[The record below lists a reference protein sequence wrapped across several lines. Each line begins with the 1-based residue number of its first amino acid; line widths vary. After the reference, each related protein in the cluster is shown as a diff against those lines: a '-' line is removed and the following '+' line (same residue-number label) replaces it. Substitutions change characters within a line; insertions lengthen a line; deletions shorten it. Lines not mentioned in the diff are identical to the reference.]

1 MPTEP
6 SSQPELPILIIVFF
20 SSGIRFGSFS
30 TILCSMLAVYAFWA
44 VLPLHF
50 PRVLGRWLPQ
60 GPPALI
66 LHWLKSVCGE
76 HLRETGKRRTVQF
89 GYAVPNCPLSVHPA
103 WLGLSL
109 SGCLCSQEVTL
120 CVRSTSPPSAPS
132 SLGKEEYAST
142 ASLMVPVLGV
152 PGGYYTF
159 LHTVKVPFGDT
170 PPYASVCPQLLAR
183 ILHYFYRI
191 FRHRVLSSRPQE

>member
-50 PRVLGRWLPQ
+50 PHVLGRWLSQ
-60 GPPALI
+60 GLPLI

-76 HLRETGKRRTVQF
+76 HLRETGRRRTVKF
-89 GYAVPNCPLSVHPA
+89 GYAVLNSPPSVHPA

-109 SGCLCSQEVTL
+109 SGCLCSQEVML
-120 CVRSTSPPSAPS
+120 CVHSTSPPSAPS
-132 SLGKEEYAST
+132 SLGKEEHAST

-152 PGGYYTF
+152 SGGYYTF
-159 LHTVKVPFGDT
+159 LHTKYPLVTLLPT
-170 PPYASVCPQLLAR
+170 PHCLQLLAR
-183 ILHYFYRI
+183 ILHYFCTI
-191 FRHRVLSSRPQE
+191 FRRRVLSSRPQE

>member
-1 MPTEP
+1 MFNAGCVCLV
-6 SSQPELPILIIVFF
+6 SS
-20 SSGIRFGSFS
+20 SAS
-30 TILCSMLAVYAFWA
+30 
-44 VLPLHF
+44 PLS
-50 PRVLGRWLPQ
+50 PCIGEVASARS
-60 GPPALI
+60 PALT
-66 LHWLKSVCGE
+66 LPWLKSVCGE
-76 HLRETGKRRTVQF
+76 HLQETGKRRTVQF

-103 WLGLSL
+103 WLGLSF
-109 SGCLCSQEVTL
+109 SGSLCSQEVTL

-170 PPYASVCPQLLAR
+170 PP
-183 ILHYFYRI
+183 
-191 FRHRVLSSRPQE
+191 